1 MIVINR
7 RIDKISNLLHRN
19 KKKMEKQFI
28 WKRDLFPF
36 FYSELSNQQ
45 NLYRNVFSVWY
56 ITKYL
61 SEIASYQVIQG
72 NANYGFTAV
81 QMMLIIISRY

>member
-1 MIVINR
+1 
-7 RIDKISNLLHRN
+7 
-19 KKKMEKQFI
+19 MEKRFI
-28 WKRDLFPF
+28 CKQDLFPF

-56 ITKYL
+56 IIKYC

-72 NANYGFTAV
+72 NAIYEFTAV